1 MNNKGLTLIEIIISI
16 GILAI
21 VALLF
26 MNIFAKSHILITD
39 AGDDS
44 KGLIDNQGSIES
56 MISEDNIGVALTM
69 EIYFPGHTKQLSVD
83 GVSIIEGTFTSFLPG
98 IDSDVSDYGSTLKS
112 IVVILS
118 DGSYGIL
125 NPGFSPG
132 KTDYVVDDVGNSL
145 PTVTFELFDPVN
157 VSVSEIAATKKDP
170 IHKIIVTYTNPETS
184 EVTETTYRIVFN
196 K

>member
-1 MNNKGLTLIEIIISI
+1 MNNKGLTLIEIIISV
-16 GILAI
+16 GVLAI

-26 MNIFAKSHILITD
+26 MNIFARSLILITD

-44 KGLIDNQGSIES
+44 KVLIDNQGGIES
-56 MISEDNIGVALTM
+56 MISEDSLGVTLTM
-69 EIYFPGHTKQLSVD
+69 DIDFPGHTKQLSVD

-98 IDSDVSDYGSTLKS
+98 IDSDVSDYESSLKS

-125 NPGFSPG
+125 FPGFSPG
-132 KTDYVVDDVGNSL
+132 KTNYVVNDVGNII
-145 PTVTFELFDPVN
+145 PTVTYELYDTEN
-157 VSVSEIAATKKDP
+157 TSVIETFATKKVP
-170 IHKIIVTYTNPETS
+170 THMIQVTYTDPETS
-184 EVTETTYRIVFN
+184 EVTETIYQIVFN